1 MSQQDNRIIS
11 TLADDPEMADIVEL
25 FTDELPK
32 RIESLE
38 SAFRSREWD
47 TVRTLAHQLK
57 GAAPSYGFESI
68 GVAAALV
75 ESLVKS
81 DPDAEQIS
89 DEVEDLISLCR
100 RATTDGG
107 RP

>member
-1 MSQQDNRIIS
+1 MSQQDDRIVS

-38 SAFRSREWD
+38 SAYQSRAWD
-47 TVRTLAHQLK
+47 TLRTLAHQLK

-75 ESLVKS
+75 ENLVKS
-81 DPDAEQIS
+81 DPVAEQIS
-89 DEVEDLISLCR
+89 DEIEELISLCR
-100 RATTDGG
+100 RAAPGG
-107 RP
+107 GNG